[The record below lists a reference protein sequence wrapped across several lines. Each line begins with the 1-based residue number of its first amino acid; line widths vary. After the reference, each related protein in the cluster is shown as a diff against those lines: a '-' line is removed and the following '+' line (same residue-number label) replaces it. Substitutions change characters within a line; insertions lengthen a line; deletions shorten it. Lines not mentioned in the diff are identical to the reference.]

1 MPEIYLDVDSALS
14 EVPVNVMPLVDD
26 TDFKS
31 REIAIA
37 YDASGMDLRW
47 NFVTSAGA
55 YTSTAVTPTS
65 GGDYDWAHQ
74 GDGMY
79 SIEIP
84 ASGGASIN
92 NDTEGYGW
100 FSGVA
105 TGVLPWRGPVI
116 GFRSSSLNNALMD
129 GGAVLDTNTT
139 QIGGSTQSLTDIKDF
154 ADTGYDPVNH
164 RADSKVVLINA
175 DAVNA
180 SALATDAITEIQ
192 NGLAT
197 SANQTTILNRI
208 GAITGSGVN
217 TLLGFFKALLSKTAT
232 VPSDIGGAFDPA
244 TDSTEAIRDH
254 GDSAWTTADVSS
266 LATSTEVGSN
276 KTILDKVDSAMVA
289 DGLVYKF
296 TANALEESPA
306 ASGGLTVAQDAKLT
320 TIYNEITTDSEI
332 TVTSPVVS
340 SNGTITIVRGYDYKD
355 ADDRSIEFTSEI
367 WPNLTSATVKMAQR
381 DAART
386 NWSTMSVVTAG
397 GTGVTQ
403 KVRLELEDTFTD
415 DLSAGRLLLRICATL
430 SNGDIVDLG
439 EVAIEVK

>member
-1 MPEIYLDVDSALS
+1 MKPLGDIKEDATINFDFATHVGSTATTLLGTPLLCVYKGNSTTQSTAGLTLTVDFDSITGCNHVVIDTSADAFYEPGYDYSVKIAAGTVGGTSVVGIEVAHFSIENRVARVYAMDDYTINTTTVTDPINANIASVDTDAISALG
-14 EVPVNVMPLVDD
+14 
-26 TDFKS
+26 
-31 REIAIA
+31 I
-37 YDASGMDLRW
+37 
-47 NFVTSAGA
+47 SAGA
-55 YTSTAVTPTS
+55 VT
-65 GGDYDWAHQ
+65 
-74 GDGMY
+74 
-79 SIEIP
+79 
-84 ASGGASIN
+84 
-92 NDTEGYGW
+92 
-100 FSGVA
+100 
-105 TGVLPWRGPVI
+105 
-116 GFRSSSLNNALMD
+116 
-129 GGAVLDTNTT
+129 
-139 QIGGSTQSLTDIKDF
+139 K
-154 ADTGYDPVNH
+154 
-164 RADSKVVLINA
+164 
-175 DAVNA
+175 
-180 SALATDAITEIQ
+180 IQ